1 MNYEYYKDLPRRT
14 AAINLL
20 HDKAFN
26 IAKNLKY
33 YEYQR
38 GLASMFYKCLDKKTS
53 GDVVESEI
61 VPNQKLAEDL
71 HNPVIT
77 NFEKHE
83 VYSLFKDN
91 ICGADFADMQLISIF
106 NERIR
111 FLLRII
117 DIYSKYEWVVPLKDK
132 RNVTITNA
140 FQKILDKSGH
150 KPNKIWVD
158 KDSELYNRS
167 MKSWLQDNNIDM
179 YSTHIEEKCIVVERF
194 IRTLKNKIYK
204 YMTSISKTL
213 YVDKL
218 VDIVNKYKNSYL
230 SKIEIKSI
238 DVKSRIYIDLS
249 IENNEIYCKFNLIE
263 LIMKEYWI

>member
-1 MNYEYYKDLPRRT
+1 M
-14 AAINLL
+14 
-20 HDKAFN
+20 
-26 IAKNLKY
+26 
-33 YEYQR
+33 
-38 GLASMFYKCLDKKTS
+38 
-53 GDVVESEI
+53 
-61 VPNQKLAEDL
+61 
-71 HNPVIT
+71 
-77 NFEKHE
+77 
-83 VYSLFKDN
+83 
-91 ICGADFADMQLISIF
+91 
-106 NERIR
+106 
-111 FLLRII
+111 
-117 DIYSKYEWVVPLKDK
+117 KDK
-132 RNVTITNA
+132 RDVTITNA

-150 KPNKIWVD
+150 KLSKIWVD
-158 KDSELYNRS
+158 KDSELHNRS
-167 MKSWLQDNNIDM
+167 IKSKLQDNNIEM
-179 YSTHIEEKCIVVERF
+179 YSTHIKETFIVVERF